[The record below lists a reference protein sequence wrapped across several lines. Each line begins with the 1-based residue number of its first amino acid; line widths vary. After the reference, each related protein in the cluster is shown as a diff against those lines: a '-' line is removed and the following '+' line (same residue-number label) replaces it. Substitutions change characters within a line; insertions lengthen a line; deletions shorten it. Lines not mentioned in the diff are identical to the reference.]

1 MTAAK
6 HRYCGNC
13 ALADGHDGPCNDD
26 PTGYGLITAICD
38 HVKPSGQGGITGI
51 DKARDAI
58 LAAGWI
64 QPPDGASAVTS

>member
-1 MTAAK
+1 MTTAK
-6 HRYCGNC
+6 RYCGNC
-13 ALADGHDGPCNDD
+13 ALADGHGGPCNDD
-26 PTGYGLITAICD
+26 PTGYDLVMAIGD

-64 QPPDGASAVTS
+64 RPPGGAS